1 MNRVNLCPACRP
13 AETLIEKLADREDI
27 LALAFHVDYWSYTG
41 WTDPYSDKAYTA
53 RQRAYLEKSGKP
65 LLATPQFVIN
75 GRPNL
80 VSSNTDSVERMLASG
95 TIEIQDPPR
104 LGIRLVE
111 TNVVR
116 IDVGPAKSSPRASV
130 LLVRFT
136 PALRTKVTVGD
147 NAGRNLTST
156 NVVHGLWPV
165 ALYEGCPLALTVP
178 TPKYDTSRDLIA
190 VILQEIDL
198 GPIIGAKVLNN

>member
-1 MNRVNLCPACRP
+1 M
-13 AETLIEKLADREDI
+13 
-27 LALAFHVDYWSYTG
+27 
-41 WTDPYSDKAYTA
+41 
-53 RQRAYLEKSGKP
+53 
-65 LLATPQFVIN
+65 IN
-75 GRPNL
+75 ARPNL
-80 VSSNTDSVERMLASG
+80 VSSNIDWVEGMLASG
-95 TIEIQDPPR
+95 AIEIQDPPR

-116 IDVGPAKSSPRASV
+116 IDVGPAKSSPKASV

-136 PALRTKVTVGD
+136 PSLRTKVTAGD

-156 NVVHGLWPV
+156 NVVRGLWPV

-178 TPKYDTSRDLIA
+178 TREYDTSRDLIA

-198 GPIIGAKVLNN
+198 GPIIGAKVLNNTSGNSRRPVPSPRAPPGLTIFLNS